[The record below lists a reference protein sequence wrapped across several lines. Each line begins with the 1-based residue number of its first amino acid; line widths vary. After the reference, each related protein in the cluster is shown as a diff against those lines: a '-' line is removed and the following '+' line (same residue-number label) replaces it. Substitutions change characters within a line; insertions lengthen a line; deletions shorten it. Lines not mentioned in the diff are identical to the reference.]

1 MKNMILILK
10 TDKEHVRDFLIKLRD
25 YVNVLKQYVPPEGI
39 ENNFLKLTKYC
50 IKKGSSAT

>member
-10 TDKEHVRDFLIKLRD
+10 MDREHARDFLIKLRD

>member
-25 YVNVLKQYVPPEGI
+25 YVNVLKQYVPPEGT